1 MSVLRVGTAVATAAL
16 MASCTRRDT
25 GARFHTGTRPTS
37 TATEPSTPTP
47 TPAPE
52 FDVKRVLDDIRYLAR
67 EVGPRHGTSDAYRE
81 AADWVEQRF
90 TELGYTVDRQQV
102 DVPAGTSWG
111 VRVPAGRTP
120 NIIASPP
127 GFDDA
132 ADHRIVGAHLDT
144 VPQAPGAEDNASGI
158 AVMLELARLYAGSER
173 PVRFIAFTA
182 EEPRGAGDNR
192 HHFGSRA
199 YVNRLDAPRT
209 RCDARDG
216 VTRSRWSAQQGCP
229 AVHWWSRHPARFVGQ
244 LGAAG
249 RDADVPTSRC
259 ADNRASDHWSF
270 ERNDLPAARL
280 GSIPYAAYHSA
291 RDLPRVV
298 DRRQLERVGAIMTAW
313 LQPDG

>member
-16 MASCTRRDT
+16 MASCS
-25 GARFHTGTRPTS
+25 GGTPEPDSTSAPGPTS
-37 TATEPSTPTP
+37 TATEPTAPAP
-47 TPAPE
+47 TPARE
-52 FDVKRVLDDIRYLAR
+52 FEVKRVLDDIRYLAR
-67 EVGPRHGTSDAYRE
+67 EVGPRHGTSDAYRG

-111 VRVPAGRTP
+111 IRVPAGRTP

-127 GFDDA
+127 EFDDA

-144 VPQAPGAEDNASGI
+144 VPQAPGAEDNASGV

-182 EEPRGAGDNR
+182 EEPRGAGDNK
-192 HHFGSRA
+192 HHFGSHA
-199 YVNRLDAPRT
+199 YVNRLDKPEREAMRAMVSLD
-209 RCDARDG
+209 RVG
-216 VTRSRWSAQQGCP
+216 VRSQ
-229 AVHWWSRHPARFVGQ
+229 AVPLCTGGLGSLEVRRQ

-249 RDADVPTSRC
+249 RDADVPTTRC

-270 ERNDLPAARL
+270 ERNNLPAARL

-291 RDLPRVV
+291 RDLPKVV